1 MQVAILASTNTF
13 GHRVNKIQRIGKKKS
28 TSMSNYNRVRTL
40 MPERN
45 RQRNQMQQYL
55 QRDNNIRNEGYIDEI
70 KMPENIRILVLN
82 PNRLDPWNDYK
93 MYLFKDSIERHNIDI
108 IMLNEINIK
117 WTIVNK
123 NKMK

>member
-13 GHRVNKIQRIGKKKS
+13 GHGVNKIQRIGKKKS

-40 MPERN
+40 MLERN

-55 QRDNNIRNEGYIDEI
+55 QRDNNIRNKGYIDEI

-82 PNRLDPWNDYK
+82 PNGLDPWNNYK
-93 MYLFKDSIERHNIDI
+93 MYLFKDSIERHNVDI
-108 IMLNEINIK
+108 MMLN
-117 WTIVNK
+117 